1 MLLGIK
7 WHQFVR
13 NDQVQRLTG
22 QPKLTAIVQSRRLT
36 LFEHIA
42 RTDDSTDAKRVYHS
56 PSRGLEE
63 TSRTPPHH
71 MTQHHTAGS
80 DISQS
85 HTARSNGYGPEL
97 VSMEDVVDVW
107 RYTILSCRPE
117 TTTTTTLLLKVADV
131 PAKRDAQEQFCLPAA
146 TSDSYGY

>member
-42 RTDDSTDAKRVYHS
+42 CTDDSTDAKRVLSLSLQRTGGDLEDAPASHDSAPY
-56 PSRGLEE
+56 SR
-63 TSRTPPHH
+63 
-71 MTQHHTAGS
+71 
-80 DISQS
+80 I
-85 HTARSNGYGPEL
+85 
-97 VSMEDVVDVW
+97 
-107 RYTILSCRPE
+107 
-117 TTTTTTLLLKVADV
+117 
-131 PAKRDAQEQFCLPAA
+131 
-146 TSDSYGY
+146 